1 MHLID
6 TNDRPRDLTV
16 RTSMKCRV
24 PGVCAL
30 VVALLLCKAIAE
42 GFHPTTHKCKS
53 NQTHLGPY
61 KMETP
66 KTRTSSYSHH
76 MTHHSLIEHGWSLE
90 CQGKPH
96 PELRPFIRSI
106 TTTTGHHHVTS
117 LEDHGITSINH
128 TFKFD
133 TQLMIFDVHILVHD
147 HSLTSNIEV
156 YFPNAS
162 LTCSNVSVTM

>member
-1 MHLID
+1 
-6 TNDRPRDLTV
+6 
-16 RTSMKCRV
+16 MKCRV

-117 LEDHGITSINH
+117 LEDHGITSNNH
-128 TFKFD
+128 TFHTYSLYYTLTRQ
-133 TQLMIFDVHILVHD
+133 TQGFTILYKILQLHIQHR
-147 HSLTSNIEV
+147 NI
-156 YFPNAS
+156 
-162 LTCSNVSVTM
+162 L